1 MLCKACLT
9 TQSVSRARDRMP
21 FVLLILGNIAT
32 VLSGLTLTCT
42 NDYDKLMF
50 CQLEAQKCT
59 EYRMILQKNFY
70 DKQNRCTF
78 EQCDAGP
85 CCCSIEMTFI
95 QGETHNATVWKGN
108 KTMGSKIIDVRET
121 IKPKTPTIISVK
133 ESNGN
138 FQVKWKTNY
147 DPTKWFSNNL
157 NATVT
162 YHKKGDKEEH
172 SKSFK
177 PSQLDGD
184 YYYEILGGNLEPN
197 TKYEVSV
204 KSVTNNK
211 FSDSSEEGEFTTPV
225 DRTNQ
230 TVAIII
236 SLCVAAVLITAA
248 MYGCYI
254 KLKTKWSDIV
264 AKCPN
269 PKLLLMHSSEQE
281 VLKPAPPILSS
292 VWVDSPDP
300 EDSTWLVSEGSM
312 KDISCGSP
320 QQSNGISTGSSC
332 LSYANAEPTDIIARV
347 QDALCLAFPDICP
360 MSPLTTNLLTEPN
373 KDFGLPSSPYKS
385 CGVRA
390 EDTSVGSYC
399 FDNQTYCSLLP
410 NFDGSDV
417 KAEIPCD
424 SEYLHSSGD
433 IVPRVDQQ
441 ALACPLFKLP
451 PGDSAL
457 MPIDMSYQQNNADSW
472 GVSHA
477 EESSLSSVSSGTN
490 TNASCDHV
498 SGVKSDGEGFDE
510 AVHDA
515 TKLLEKT
522 EGAIICDENPFYGGV
537 PAGLQSLPPVYD
549 DYQPFQSLV
558 EQPGHLFTEEKRGE
572 KEEHL
577 NTYPEEAFPKMP
589 QSFLGPLASG
599 FINNVQCP
607 STLQTQFLSV
617 IPADQ
622 SMPIITDSGYHSV

>member
-1 MLCKACLT
+1 MEPT
-9 TQSVSRARDRMP
+9 RRARDRMP
-21 FVLLILGNIAT
+21 FVLFILGNIAT
-32 VLSGLTLTCT
+32 ALSGLTLNCT
-42 NDYDKLMF
+42 NDYDEFMF
-50 CQLEAQKCT
+50 CQLEAQNCT
-59 EYRMILQKNFY
+59 EYRMILQNDSWKN
-70 DKQNRCTF
+70 KQNRCAF

-85 CCCSIEMTFI
+85 CCCSIQMTLVK
-95 QGETHNATVWKGN
+95 GETHTATVWKRN
-108 KTMGSKIIDVRET
+108 KTMESKIINVIET
-121 IKPKTPTIISVK
+121 IKPKTPTIVSVK

-147 DPTKWFSNNL
+147 DHTSWFSNSL
-157 NATVT
+157 NAIVT

-184 YYYEILGGNLEPN
+184 YYYEILGGPLEPN

-211 FSDSSEEGEFTTPV
+211 FSDSSKEGEFTTLAVNKDKTLPA
-225 DRTNQ
+225 
-230 TVAIII
+230 VALII
-236 SLCVAAVLITAA
+236 SLSVAAVLISVA

-269 PKLLLMHSSEQE
+269 PKLLLLHSSEQE

-300 EDSTWLVSEGSM
+300 EDSTWSEGSM
-312 KDISCGSP
+312 KDISSGSP

-332 LSYANAEPTDIIARV
+332 LSYAKVEPTDIIARV
-347 QDALCLAFPDICP
+347 QDALCLAFPDIRP

-373 KDFGLPSSPYKS
+373 KNFGLPSSPYKPF
-385 CGVRA
+385 GVRA
-390 EDTSVGSYC
+390 DDTSIGSYC

-417 KAEIPCD
+417 KAEILCD

-477 EESSLSSVSSGTN
+477 EDSSLSSGSSGTN

-522 EGAIICDENPFYGGV
+522 EGVIICDENPFYGGV
-537 PAGLQSLPPVYD
+537 PAGLQSLLPVYD

-572 KEEHL
+572 KEEHV
-577 NTYPEEAFPKMP
+577 NTYPEESFPKMP

>member
-1 MLCKACLT
+1 MIL
-9 TQSVSRARDRMP
+9 VSR
-21 FVLLILGNIAT
+21 
-32 VLSGLTLTCT
+32 
-42 NDYDKLMF
+42 
-50 CQLEAQKCT
+50 
-59 EYRMILQKNFY
+59 
-70 DKQNRCTF
+70 
-78 EQCDAGP
+78 
-85 CCCSIEMTFI
+85 
-95 QGETHNATVWKGN
+95 ETHNATVCKGN
-108 KTMGSKIIDVRET
+108 KTMVFKIIDVIET
-121 IKPKTPTIISVK
+121 IKPKTPTIVSVK

-147 DPTKWFSNNL
+147 DHTERFSNSL
-157 NATVT
+157 NARVT
-162 YHKKGDKEEH
+162 YHKKGDKEEKH
-172 SKSFK
+172 SEPFK
-177 PSQLDGD
+177 PSQLGGD
-184 YYYEILGGNLEPN
+184 YYYEILGGPLEPN

-204 KSVTNNK
+204 KSVTDNK
-211 FSDSSEEGEFTTPV
+211 FSDTSKEWEFTTPSALP
-225 DRTNQ
+225 
-230 TVAIII
+230 TVTIII
-236 SLCVAAVLITAA
+236 SLSVAAVVISAA

-300 EDSTWLVSEGSM
+300 EDSTWSEGSM
-312 KDISCGSP
+312 KDISSGSP

-347 QDALCLAFPDICP
+347 QDALCLAFPDIRP

-373 KDFGLPSSPYKS
+373 KDFGLPSSPYKP
-385 CGVRA
+385 CDVRA
-390 EDTSVGSYC
+390 DDTSVGSYC

-417 KAEIPCD
+417 KAEILCD

-457 MPIDMSYQQNNADSW
+457 MPIDMSYQQNNTDSW

-477 EESSLSSVSSGTN
+477 EDSSLSSVSSGTD

-498 SGVKSDGEGFDE
+498 SRVKSDGEGFDE

-515 TKLLEKT
+515 TKLVEKT
-522 EGAIICDENPFYGGV
+522 EGVIICDENPFYGSV

-558 EQPGHLFTEEKRGE
+558 EQPG
-572 KEEHL
+572 
-577 NTYPEEAFPKMP
+577 
-589 QSFLGPLASG
+589 

-607 STLQTQFLSV
+607 STLQTQFLPV

>member
-1 MLCKACLT
+1 MEPT
-9 TQSVSRARDRMP
+9 RRARDRML
-21 FVLLILGNIAT
+21 FVLIILGNIAT
-32 VLSGLTLTCT
+32 ALCGLTLNCT
-42 NDYDKLMF
+42 NDREELMF
-50 CQLEAQKCT
+50 CQLEAQNCT
-59 EYRMILQKNFY
+59 EYRMILKNLAW
-70 DKQNRCTF
+70 DKQLVCIF
-78 EQCDAGP
+78 EQCDVGP
-85 CCCSIEMTFI
+85 CCCSIQVIFVS
-95 QGETHNATVWKGN
+95 GETHNATVLKGN
-108 KTMGSKIIDVRET
+108 KIMGSKIIDVRET
-121 IKPKTPTIISVK
+121 IKPKTPTIVSVN

-147 DPTKWFSNNL
+147 NQREWFSNSL
-157 NATVT
+157 DAIVT
-162 YHKKGDKEEH
+162 YHKKGDKEEKH
-172 SKSFK
+172 SEPFK
-177 PSQLDGD
+177 PSQLGGD
-184 YYYEILGGNLEPN
+184 YYYEILGGPLEPN

-204 KSVTNNK
+204 KSITNNK
-211 FSDSSEEGEFTTPV
+211 FSDSSKEWEFTTPSALP
-225 DRTNQ
+225 
-230 TVAIII
+230 TVVIII
-236 SLCVAAVLITAA
+236 SLSVAAVLISAA

-264 AKCPN
+264 AKCPI
-269 PKLLLMHSSEQE
+269 PKLLLMHSSKQE

-300 EDSTWLVSEGSM
+300 EDSTWSEGSM
-312 KDISCGSP
+312 KDTSSGSP
-320 QQSNGISTGSSC
+320 QQSNGISMGSSC

-347 QDALCLAFPDICP
+347 QDALCLAFPDIRR
-360 MSPLTTNLLTEPN
+360 MSPLTTNLLTEPK
-373 KDFGLPSSPYKS
+373 KDFGLPSSPYKP

-390 EDTSVGSYC
+390 NDTNVGSYC
-399 FDNQTYCSLLP
+399 FDNQTYCSRLP
-410 NFDGSDV
+410 YFDGSDV
-417 KAEIPCD
+417 KAEILSD

-433 IVPRVDQQ
+433 IVPRIDQQ

-457 MPIDMSYQQNNADSW
+457 IPIDMSYQQNNTDSW

-477 EESSLSSVSSGTN
+477 EDSSLSSVSSGTD

-515 TKLLEKT
+515 TKLVEKT
-522 EGAIICDENPFYGGV
+522 EGVIICDENPFYGGV

-577 NTYPEEAFPKMP
+577 NTYPEEAFPKIL
-589 QSFLGPLASG
+589 QGFLGPLASG

-607 STLQTQFLSV
+607 STPQTQFLPV

-622 SMPIITDSGYHSV
+622 SMPIITDSGYHRV